1 MLYSR
6 GRHHRP
12 LRTPNPNIGV
22 GANLSE
28 RVGVNLAECPGA
40 YSPEWWAP
48 SRRNRHA
55 RRRLRGS
62 RRLSPLAVACGEA
75 PPAHPEFYAGPLP
88 C

>member
-48 SRRNRHA
+48 SHRNLQLVGRQGLH
-55 RRRLRGS
+55 RLVERQ
-62 RRLSPLAVACGEA
+62 P
-75 PPAHPEFYAGPLP
+75 GPDWSI
-88 C
+88 